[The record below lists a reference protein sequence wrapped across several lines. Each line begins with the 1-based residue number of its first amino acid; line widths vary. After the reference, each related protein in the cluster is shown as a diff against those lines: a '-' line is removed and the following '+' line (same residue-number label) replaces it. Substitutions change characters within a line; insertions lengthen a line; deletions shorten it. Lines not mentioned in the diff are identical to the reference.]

1 MQLVSVLI
9 SSIVPTATKR
19 QLAYATVGCAC
30 WVLGGQPNFDPN
42 SLCFDSESQL
52 TYLVFPL

>member
-19 QLAYATVGCAC
+19 QLAYATVGRAC

-42 SLCFDSESQL
+42 SLCF
-52 TYLVFPL
+52 